1 MGISCVNKDYLKGG
15 ENLLIEFC
23 AENFTF
29 IEEAINRGVDRIELC
44 DHLSCGGTTP
54 SYGVVKKTVQV
65 AHTHNVQVVTMVRP
79 RSGDFCYTEDELAI
93 MIEDIQ
99 QLNRLD
105 VDGLV
110 MGALT
115 KNNQIDLDAMKQ
127 LMRVAQSDV
136 IFHMAFDL
144 INAEDK
150 KDAIDQC
157 IALGVKRILLHGSQP
172 DCSVLDNKD
181 EINDLIDYA
190 NGALEFIVGKGIK
203 KSDLAVLKDA
213 VNTDQFHGT
222 KIY

>member
-1 MGISCVNKDYLKGG
+1 MAYISNLHLKEGKVMI
-15 ENLLIEFC
+15 IEFC

-29 IEEAINRGVDRIELC
+29 IEEAINHGVDRIELC
-44 DHLSCGGTTP
+44 DYLSCGGTTP
-54 SYGVVKKTVQV
+54 SYGVVKKTIQV
-65 AHTHNVQVVTMVRP
+65 AHRHNVQVVVMVRP
-79 RSGDFCYTEDELAI
+79 RSGDFCYTEDELDI

-99 QLNRLD
+99 QLNTLN

-115 KNNQIDLDAMKQ
+115 RDNQIDFKAIKRLIS
-127 LMRVAQSDV
+127 VAQSDV

-150 KDAIDQC
+150 KAAIDQC